1 MRCTVCNENSN
12 KSVLKT
18 RRICQACYQYER
30 KGGII
35 HAPSPKGVITFD
47 ENNNP
52 ICHICGQA
60 HKKLGG
66 HIYWHHNMT
75 VEEYKFRYKLNA
87 IDKLTNPE
95 YSDMMRQHVLNN
107 PEVIRQNLIEAGQ
120 ETRYQSN
127 DPRCTGRANRRCK
140 TPVVSFASAD
150 TSR

>member
-1 MRCTVCNENSN
+1 MRCTVCNENIN

-35 HAPSPKGVITFD
+35 HVPSPKGVITFD

-66 HIYWHHNMT
+66 HIYWHHKMT

-87 IDKLTNPE
+87 TDKLTNPE
-95 YSDMMRQHVLNN
+95 YRDTMRQHVFNN
-107 PEVIRQNLIEAGQ
+107 PKIIRQNLIEAGQ
-120 ETRYQSN
+120 NTRYQPN
-127 DPRCTGRANRRCK
+127 DPRCTGRINKRRK

-150 TSR
+150 TLK